1 MMDKNNIEATT
12 DVSEFVDPSSNFY
25 APVKIEILQDKIKDY
40 DVKLDDLEKEC
51 EEIVASSAQISL
63 ESLPVENL
71 QDSLKIEH
79 GHSTG
84 KFSILDLERRTKL
97 EKHYNKLCR
106 ERNEAEAELK
116 QTQFDYTLSEIKK
129 LLEQLDSTETL

>member
-1 MMDKNNIEATT
+1 MMDKNSIESTT

-25 APVKIEILQDKIKDY
+25 APVKIERLQDKIKDY
-40 DVKLDDLEKEC
+40 DLKLDDLEKEC

-63 ESLPVENL
+63 ESLPIENL

-79 GHSTG
+79 GLSTG
-84 KFSILDLERRTKL
+84 KFSMLDLERRTKL

-116 QTQFDYTLSEIKK
+116 QTQFDYTLGEIRR
-129 LLEQLDSTETL
+129 LLKELDSTETL